1 MAAWFVGKWY
11 GVSLQKMNSGNL
23 GARNAGRTLGKGAF
37 CVTFAV
43 DVMKGILVVILGRG
57 LSLDEFTISIGVL
70 ICILGHLFPF
80 WLRFKGGKGVATMI
94 GGLSCLN
101 PYLFLTLLFG
111 TLISLPFTKSLTWSM
126 LFGFITYSTAILL
139 MKLPEYSPLMIS
151 FLCITWKH
159 HENLKKKVI

>member
-11 GVSLQKMNSGNL
+11 GVSLQTMNSGNL

-43 DVMKGILVVILGRG
+43 DAFKGVLAVILGRI
-57 LSLDEFTISIGVL
+57 LSLDEIIISLGVF

-94 GGLSCLN
+94 GGLVSLN
-101 PYLFLTLLFG
+101 PYLFLTLLCG
-111 TLISLPFTKSLTWSM
+111 ALLSLPFTKSLTRSM
-126 LFGFITYSTAILL
+126 LFGFIAYSITLVLL
-139 MKLPEYSPLMIS
+139 NLPEYSPIIIS

-159 HENLKKKVI
+159 LENLKKRVI

>member
-11 GVSLQKMNSGNL
+11 GVSLQRMNSGNL

-70 ICILGHLFPF
+70 ICIF
-80 WLRFKGGKGVATMI
+80 RTS
-94 GGLSCLN
+94 LS
-101 PYLFLTLLFG
+101 
-111 TLISLPFTKSLTWSM
+111 
-126 LFGFITYSTAILL
+126 ILVT
-139 MKLPEYSPLMIS
+139 
-151 FLCITWKH
+151 F
-159 HENLKKKVI
+159 